1 MLYFFLVFRLYSH
14 CILHIIKTTSYRVF
28 WRKTTSFCRICL
40 KLRKKRHIHNIPYT
54 FIHHSFINI
63 RWGPSLFLHSCR
75 LSGRNL
81 HGVPSRDSNSGLPYI
96 KPAHYHLSHAAP
108 YLWATLHPNLSL
120 AATKIIG
127 STLIV
132 ILVVAPH
139 SSFLDAFAI
148 FWTGLPFI
156 VNREENRN
164 LLFVGKCIQFA
175 QAIFVS
181 R

>member
-1 MLYFFLVFRLYSH
+1 
-14 CILHIIKTTSYRVF
+14 
-28 WRKTTSFCRICL
+28 
-40 KLRKKRHIHNIPYT
+40 
-54 FIHHSFINI
+54 
-63 RWGPSLFLHSCR
+63 
-75 LSGRNL
+75 
-81 HGVPSRDSNSGLPYI
+81 
-96 KPAHYHLSHAAP
+96 
-108 YLWATLHPNLSL
+108 
-120 AATKIIG
+120 
-127 STLIV
+127 
-132 ILVVAPH
+132 VAPH